1 MLVSPPSPLASVQQ
15 LGAGGRSLN
24 TDSVFPWQLTDL
36 GYKQLGK
43 ALVRSLKQREQED
56 LACGDSAAH
65 PSSFTQQSQ
74 TPFALFQGND
84 SNRAAKARLPL
95 CFNLLGVEQCGF
107 VSKVAT
113 GEDFSGNDLFFC
125 SVESAE
131 SFCHH
136 SFQSLPRCW
145 LLF

>member
-24 TDSVFPWQLTDL
+24 PDSVFPWQLTDL

-43 ALVRSLKQREQED
+43 ALVGSLKQREQED

-84 SNRAAKARLPL
+84 SNRAAKAQLAL
-95 CFNLLGVEQCGF
+95 CFNPLGVEQ
-107 VSKVAT
+107 
-113 GEDFSGNDLFFC
+113 
-125 SVESAE
+125 
-131 SFCHH
+131 
-136 SFQSLPRCW
+136 
-145 LLF
+145 